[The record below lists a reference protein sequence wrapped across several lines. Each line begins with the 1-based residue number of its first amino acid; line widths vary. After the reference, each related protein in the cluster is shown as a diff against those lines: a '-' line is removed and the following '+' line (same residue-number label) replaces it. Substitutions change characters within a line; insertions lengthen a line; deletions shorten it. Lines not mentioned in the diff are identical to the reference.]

1 MEKLF
6 FFGFEHDFSVDP
18 AAEQFPEGK
27 IVGNPFFPG
36 FEQLISMVQEAQQL
50 PAGKITGK
58 SRFCLV
64 LSGIFP
70 CFVRKNKVENPFFLG
85 FGRDF
90 SMDPPAERFPEA
102 KIMEKPFSPGF
113 EWDFSMFWE
122 IKITWKIRFSLV
134 LGWPGAGP
142 AGVWGGFGNPGLIP
156 HLWNAPKWDFPQNS
170 LFWKGFSPLL
180 PLEPGWGKIFFFFLG
195 WGKIPNPRLWS
206 SWELIPLIGSL

>member
-27 IVGNPFFPG
+27 IVGNPFF
-36 FEQLISMVQEAQQL
+36 
-50 PAGKITGK
+50 
-58 SRFCLV
+58 
-64 LSGIFP
+64 
-70 CFVRKNKVENPFFLG
+70 LG
-85 FGRDF
+85 FGR
-90 SMDPPAERFPEA
+90 
-102 KIMEKPFSPGF
+102 
-113 EWDFSMFWE
+113 DFSMFWE

-180 PLEPGWGKIFFFFLG
+180 PLELG
-195 WGKIPNPRLWS
+195 WGKMNFFFWGGGKSQIL
-206 SWELIPLIGSL
+206 GSGAAGN